1 MNNIEKLNKI
11 NKELKIIINESSFI
25 SNKCRNKII
34 KMLGNDFSIN
44 LPIENFKSIDV
55 VITEDGNIIM
65 RDEEYKR
72 DSKLNLDEIEKIFYE
87 FKEKADV
94 ILKKK
99 EINYYTMNDKN
110 NLINVFILIVM
121 IILFLALLY
130 YAFISFINGNFF
142 GCIWLLVYGSSWF
155 VPGTKDRIHQA
166 INFIKKCD
174 SCYILVSDFSSISS
188 CFLNKIKDI
197 GNAIKPLPV

>member
-1 MNNIEKLNKI
+1 MNNEEKLRKI
-11 NKELKIIINESSFI
+11 NKDLKVIINEATFI

-72 DSKLNLDEIEKIFYE
+72 DSKLTIEEIDSIFTE
-87 FKEKADV
+87 FKNKTDV

-99 EINYYTMNDKN
+99 EINYYNMNDKN
-110 NLINVFILIVM
+110 NIVNVFILIIMLV
-121 IILFLALLY
+121 LFLALLY
-130 YAFISFINGNFF
+130 YAFISFINGSFF

-155 VPGTKDRIHQA
+155 VPGIKDRLHQA
-166 INFIKKCD
+166 INFIKRKM
-174 SCYILVSDFSSISS
+174 
-188 CFLNKIKDI
+188 K
-197 GNAIKPLPV
+197 

>member
-1 MNNIEKLNKI
+1 MNKEEKLRKI
-11 NKELKIIINESSFI
+11 NKDLKVIINEATFI

-72 DSKLNLDEIEKIFYE
+72 DSKLTIEEIDSIFTE
-87 FKEKADV
+87 FKNKADV

-99 EINYYTMNDKN
+99 EINYYNMNDKN
-110 NLINVFILIVM
+110 NIVNVFILIIMLV
-121 IILFLALLY
+121 LFLALLY
-130 YAFISFINGNFF
+130 YAFISFINGSFF

-155 VPGTKDRIHQA
+155 VPGIKDRLHQA
-166 INFIKKCD
+166 INFIKRKM
-174 SCYILVSDFSSISS
+174 
-188 CFLNKIKDI
+188 K
-197 GNAIKPLPV
+197 

>member
-1 MNNIEKLNKI
+1 MNKEEKLRKI
-11 NKELKIIINESSFI
+11 NKDLKVIINEATFI

-72 DSKLNLDEIEKIFYE
+72 DSKLTIEEIDSIFTE
-87 FKEKADV
+87 FKNKTDV

-99 EINYYTMNDKN
+99 EINYYNMNDKN
-110 NLINVFILIVM
+110 NIINVFILIIMLV
-121 IILFLALLY
+121 LFLALLY
-130 YAFISFINGNFF
+130 YAFISFINGSFF

-155 VPGTKDRIHQA
+155 VPGIKDRLHQA
-166 INFIKKCD
+166 INFIKRKM
-174 SCYILVSDFSSISS
+174 
-188 CFLNKIKDI
+188 K
-197 GNAIKPLPV
+197 

>member
-1 MNNIEKLNKI
+1 
-11 NKELKIIINESSFI
+11 
-25 SNKCRNKII
+25 
-34 KMLGNDFSIN
+34 MLGNDFSIN

-142 GCIWLLVYGSSWF
+142 GCIWLIVYGSSWL
-155 VPGTKDRIHQA
+155 VPGIKDRIHQA
-166 INFIKKCD
+166 INFIKRKFKWFF
-174 SCYILVSDFSSISS
+174 V
-188 CFLNKIKDI
+188 K
-197 GNAIKPLPV
+197 

>member
-1 MNNIEKLNKI
+1 MNNEEKLRKI
-11 NKELKIIINESSFI
+11 NKDLKVIINEATFI

-72 DSKLNLDEIEKIFYE
+72 DSKLTIEEIDSIFTE
-87 FKEKADV
+87 FKNKTDV

-99 EINYYTMNDKN
+99 EINYYNMNDKN
-110 NLINVFILIVM
+110 NIINVFILIIMLV
-121 IILFLALLY
+121 LFLALLY
-130 YAFISFINGNFF
+130 YAFISFINGSFF

-155 VPGTKDRIHQA
+155 VPGIKDRLHQA
-166 INFIKKCD
+166 INFIKRKM
-174 SCYILVSDFSSISS
+174 
-188 CFLNKIKDI
+188 K
-197 GNAIKPLPV
+197 

>member
-1 MNNIEKLNKI
+1 MNKEEKLRKI
-11 NKELKIIINESSFI
+11 NKDLKVIINEATFI

-72 DSKLNLDEIEKIFYE
+72 DSKLTIEEIDSIFME
-87 FKEKADV
+87 FKNKTDV

-99 EINYYTMNDKN
+99 EINYYNMNDKN
-110 NLINVFILIVM
+110 NIVNVFILIIMLV
-121 IILFLALLY
+121 LFLVLLY
-130 YAFISFINGNFF
+130 YAFISFINGSFF

-155 VPGTKDRIHQA
+155 VPGIKDRLHQA
-166 INFIKKCD
+166 INFIKRKM
-174 SCYILVSDFSSISS
+174 
-188 CFLNKIKDI
+188 K
-197 GNAIKPLPV
+197 

>member
-1 MNNIEKLNKI
+1 MNKEETLKKI
-11 NKELKIIINESSFI
+11 NKDLKVIINESSFI
-25 SNKCRNKII
+25 SIKCRNNIL

-55 VITEDGNIIM
+55 VITEEGNIIM

-72 DSKLNLDEIEKIFYE
+72 DSKLSIEEIEKIFKE

-110 NLINVFILIVM
+110 NIINVFIL
-121 IILFLALLY
+121 
-130 YAFISFINGNFF
+130 
-142 GCIWLLVYGSSWF
+142 
-155 VPGTKDRIHQA
+155 
-166 INFIKKCD
+166 
-174 SCYILVSDFSSISS
+174 
-188 CFLNKIKDI
+188 
-197 GNAIKPLPV
+197 

>member
-1 MNNIEKLNKI
+1 MNKEEKLRKI
-11 NKELKIIINESSFI
+11 NKDLKVIINEATFI

-72 DSKLNLDEIEKIFYE
+72 DSKLTIEEIDSIFTE
-87 FKEKADV
+87 FKNKTDV

-99 EINYYTMNDKN
+99 EINYYNMNDKN
-110 NLINVFILIVM
+110 NIINVFILIIMLV
-121 IILFLALLY
+121 LFLALLY
-130 YAFISFINGNFF
+130 YAFISFINGSFF

-155 VPGTKDRIHQA
+155 VPGIKDKLHQA
-166 INFIKKCD
+166 INFIKRKM
-174 SCYILVSDFSSISS
+174 
-188 CFLNKIKDI
+188 K
-197 GNAIKPLPV
+197 

>member
-99 EINYYTMNDKN
+99 EINY
-110 NLINVFILIVM
+110 
-121 IILFLALLY
+121 
-130 YAFISFINGNFF
+130 
-142 GCIWLLVYGSSWF
+142 
-155 VPGTKDRIHQA
+155 
-166 INFIKKCD
+166 
-174 SCYILVSDFSSISS
+174 
-188 CFLNKIKDI
+188 
-197 GNAIKPLPV
+197 

>member
-1 MNNIEKLNKI
+1 MSNMKELNKI
-11 NKELKIIINESSFI
+11 NNELKGYVNEANFI

-155 VPGTKDRIHQA
+155 VPGIKDRIHQA
-166 INFIKKCD
+166 INFIKRK
-174 SCYILVSDFSSISS
+174 F
-188 CFLNKIKDI
+188 K
-197 GNAIKPLPV
+197 

>member
-130 YAFISFINGNFF
+130 YAFISFITGNYL
-142 GCIWLLVYGSSWF
+142 GCIWLLFYVSSFF
-155 VPGTKDRIHQA
+155 VPSINDRLHQA
-166 INFIKKCD
+166 VNYIKRK
-174 SCYILVSDFSSISS
+174 F
-188 CFLNKIKDI
+188 K
-197 GNAIKPLPV
+197 

>member
-99 EINYYTMNDKN
+99 EINYYNMNDKN
-110 NLINVFILIVM
+110 NIINVFILIVM
-121 IILFLALLY
+121 IGLFLALLY

-142 GCIWLLVYGSSWF
+142 GCIWVVAYSSSWF
-155 VPGTKDRIHQA
+155 VPGIKDRLTQA
-166 INFIKKCD
+166 VNFIKRKM
-174 SCYILVSDFSSISS
+174 
-188 CFLNKIKDI
+188 K
-197 GNAIKPLPV
+197 

>member
-1 MNNIEKLNKI
+1 MNKEEILNKI
-11 NKELKIIINESSFI
+11 NKELKIIINESTFI

-34 KMLGNDFSIN
+34 KMLGNDFSVN

-55 VITEDGNIIM
+55 VITSEGNIIM

-99 EINYYTMNDKN
+99 EINYYNMNDKN
-110 NLINVFILIVM
+110 NIINVFILIVM
-121 IILFLALLY
+121 IGLFLALLY

-142 GCIWLLVYGSSWF
+142 GCIWVVAYISSLF
-155 VPGTKDRIHQA
+155 VPGIKERLTQA
-166 INFIKKCD
+166 VNFIKRKM
-174 SCYILVSDFSSISS
+174 
-188 CFLNKIKDI
+188 
-197 GNAIKPLPV
+197 

>member
-1 MNNIEKLNKI
+1 MNKEEKLRKI
-11 NKELKIIINESSFI
+11 NKDLKVIINEATFI

-72 DSKLNLDEIEKIFYE
+72 DSKLTIEEIDSIFME
-87 FKEKADV
+87 FKNKTDV

-99 EINYYTMNDKN
+99 EINYYNMNDKN
-110 NLINVFILIVM
+110 NIVNVFILIIMLV
-121 IILFLALLY
+121 LFLALLY
-130 YAFISFINGNFF
+130 YAFISFINGSFF

-155 VPGTKDRIHQA
+155 VPGIKDRLHQA
-166 INFIKKCD
+166 INFIKRKM
-174 SCYILVSDFSSISS
+174 
-188 CFLNKIKDI
+188 K
-197 GNAIKPLPV
+197 